1 MFYKGINLSEIIY
14 DINTGF
20 YWSSSRRAYE
30 LFGKHLTRF
39 TEVKTDID
47 WITLATSE
55 KYVNEVYMIINV
67 EWSKEDWIKAKNL
80 ASREIEIV
88 ELGKKKESF
97 IASGILSDEQE
108 IELKQKQKF
117 LKWLLDS
124 KGMLTKACRKAQ
136 IPMQQYRSWMQSDA
150 DFVQAVTEVR
160 DTIMDSVEEK
170 LIESAE
176 EGYMPAISYFLD
188 ARGKDRGYGKTTGDK
203 EQESSELDLS
213 LLTYQEQEQL
223 QILLIKAQ
231 PKSKQVLQLK

>member
-14 DINTGF
+14 DVNTGF

-39 TEVKTDID
+39 TEVKTDVD

-67 EWSKEDWIKAKNL
+67 DWGKEDWIKAKNL

-88 ELGKKKESF
+88 ELGKKKEAF

-124 KGMLTKACRKAQ
+124 KGMLTKACRKSQ
-136 IPMQQYRSWMQSDA
+136 IPMQQYRSWMQSDP

-176 EGYMPAISYFLD
+176 EGSMPAISYFLD
-188 ARGKDRGYGKTTGDK
+188 ARGKDRGYGKTSGDK

-231 PKSKQVLQLK
+231 PKSKQMLQLK